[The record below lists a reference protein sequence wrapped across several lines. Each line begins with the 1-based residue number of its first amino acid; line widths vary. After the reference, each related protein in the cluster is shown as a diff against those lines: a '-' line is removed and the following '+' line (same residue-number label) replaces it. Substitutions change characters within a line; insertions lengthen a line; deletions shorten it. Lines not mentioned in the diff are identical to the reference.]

1 MTEQNQKSPRDI
13 LFQLA
18 DIECLKECYCVAPH
32 NKEKDSQISPA
43 VIRQLK
49 SQAKKKKKLK
59 NLNLE
64 KSKYLQG
71 E

>member
-49 SQAKKKKKLK
+49 SQAKKKK
-59 NLNLE
+59 N
-64 KSKYLQG
+64 
-71 E
+71 